1 MGQTPDMS
9 TDVKPF
15 GSTSTALSRGEW
27 LSVGLTALVLVV
39 FYGVFQHFGPNKGE
53 PAVVTWAR
61 AWNKE
66 SDFEHG
72 WIFPPLVI
80 GLIFWRWREISASRS
95 KGEWLGLIVAL
106 GGAVLYVLSYRT
118 IQWRVAIIGLPFL
131 LTGSAWYLW
140 GRKTAMLLAFPFFLT
155 WLAIPVGF
163 FQQATGGL
171 QLIASKLAH
180 LGSSVFGAMTTL
192 RGNTITMGDGSGFE
206 VDEGCSGIRSLWAL
220 MLIAAAWTYVAKMP
234 LWKKA
239 LLFLSSFPI
248 AILGNALRLISVFV
262 MAEYGDRDFAKGT
275 WHDWSPLL
283 LFYPFSLFLLLTV
296 HSILEG
302 GLPWK
307 KSKRQIVRSLVVTQT
322 AAKTPDPATP

>member
-1 MGQTPDMS
+1 MEPGPDMS
-9 TDVKPF
+9 ADTKSLKPAP
-15 GSTSTALSRGEW
+15 SAERQGEW
-27 LSVGLTALVLVV
+27 LAVGLTALVLVV
-39 FYGVFQHFGPNKGE
+39 FYGVFKHFGPMKGE
-53 PAVVTWAR
+53 PAAVTWAR

-80 GLIFWRWREISASRS
+80 GLIFWRWKEIAASRS
-95 KGEWLGLIVAL
+95 QGEWLGLIVAL
-106 GGAVLYVLSYRT
+106 GGAILYVLSYRT

-140 GRKTAMLLAFPFFLT
+140 GRKTALLLAFPFFLT

-163 FQQATGGL
+163 LQQGTGGL

-180 LGSSVFGAMTTL
+180 AGSSLCGVTTTL
-192 RGNTITMGDGSGFE
+192 MGNKITMADGSGYD

-239 LLFLSSFPI
+239 LLFMSSFPI

-262 MAEYGDRDFAKGT
+262 MAEYGDTRFARGT
-275 WHDWSPLL
+275 WHDWSPLVF
-283 LFYPFSLFLLLTV
+283 FYPFSLFLLLTV

-307 KSKRQIVRSLVVTQT
+307 RSKRHIVRSVVVTQT
-322 AAKTPDPATP
+322 TDKTPDPAIP